1 MRSRRTIINIY
12 TSLLLQ
18 FVVLICGFIV
28 PKLIIKNY
36 GSNVNGLVASISQ
49 FLAYITLLESGF
61 GPVVKAALYKPIA
74 NKDKKEIASI
84 LKASE
89 KFFRVI
95 AYIFLVYLL
104 ILSIVYPLLINT
116 EFDFIFTM
124 SLVLILSISTF
135 MEYYFGMTYRL
146 YLQAEQKRYITSII
160 HLIGTVLNTISI
172 VILVRIHASIHIV
185 KLVSSFIFVLRPII
199 QNIYVKKKYNINLK
213 DADKNYKL
221 EQKWDAL
228 AQHIA
233 YVIHRNTDI
242 AVLTIFAPL
251 VEVSVYSI
259 YNAISGR
266 IKSIIQAFTG
276 GVDASFGDMI
286 ARGEKEQLNK
296 NFRVYELFY
305 FTLTTIAYT
314 CTILLIVP
322 FIEVYM
328 RGITDA
334 NYIRPLFG
342 VLLVLGE
349 FVWAVREPY
358 NLIILAA
365 GHFKQIKKGAWVEAF
380 VNIIISIA
388 LVWRYGIVGVAI
400 GTLVA
405 MIIRTVEFMYHT
417 NKYILERKQI
427 NSVIRV
433 GITTIEVLIIVLLT
447 KMLPNIEMISYINWI
462 KYALLVVAESIIV
475 VLPINLI
482 AYKEDAKGLWN
493 IVKKNLIKRKV

>member
-1 MRSRRTIINIY
+1 MRSRKTFINIT

-18 FVVLICGFIV
+18 LVVLICGFIV
-28 PKLIIKNY
+28 PKLIITNY
-36 GSNVNGLVASISQ
+36 GSKVNGLVASITQ

-74 NKDKKEIASI
+74 NRDKKQIASI

-95 AYIFLVYLL
+95 ACIFLVYLL
-104 ILSIVYPLLINT
+104 LLSVVYPLIINT
-116 EFDFIFTM
+116 EFDFVYTM

-135 MEYYFGMTYRL
+135 AEYYFGMTYKL
-146 YLQAEQKRYITSII
+146 FLQAEQKRYITSIV
-160 HLIGTVLNTISI
+160 HLVGTIINTISI

-185 KLVSSFIFVLRPII
+185 KLVSSFIFVLRPIF
-199 QNIYVKKKYNINLK
+199 QNIYVKRKYNINLK
-213 DADKNYKL
+213 EADKNYKL

-233 YVIHRNTDI
+233 YIIHRNTDI
-242 AVLTIFAPL
+242 AILTIFAPL
-251 VEVSVYSI
+251 VEVSVYSVHH
-259 YNAISGR
+259 AISGR
-266 IKSIIQAFTG
+266 ITSIIQAFTG
-276 GVDASFGDMI
+276 GADASFGDMI

-296 NFRVYELFY
+296 SFSIYELFY

-314 CTILLIVP
+314 CTLLLIVQ
-322 FIEVYM
+322 FIRVYM
-328 RGITDA
+328 RGVTDA

-342 VLLVLGE
+342 TLLVLGE

-388 LVWRYGIVGVAI
+388 LVWKYGIVGVAI

-405 MIIRTVEFMYHT
+405 MTIRTIEFMYRT
-417 NKYILERKQI
+417 NRYILERKQ
-427 NSVIRV
+427 NSSIKRV
-433 GITTIEVLIIVLLT
+433 GLIVIEVMLVVMLT
-447 KMLPNIEMISYINWI
+447 KVLPNIEMTSYINWI
-462 KYALLVVAESIIV
+462 KYALLIAVESMIIV
-475 VLPINLI
+475 VPVNII
-482 AYKEDAKGLWN
+482 IYRKDAKGLWN
-493 IVKKNLIKRKV
+493 IVKRNLVKKKA